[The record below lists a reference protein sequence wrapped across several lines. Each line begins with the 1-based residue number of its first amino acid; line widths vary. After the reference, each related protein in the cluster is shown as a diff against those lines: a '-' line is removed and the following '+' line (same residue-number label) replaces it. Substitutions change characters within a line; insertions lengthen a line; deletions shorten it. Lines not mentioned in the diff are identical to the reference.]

1 MSHPP
6 QTASSV
12 DDVSVGFRGSSN
24 YSFPT
29 ISTAEDSSTPPPPH
43 KQETRHEQETNSPEL
58 PDGLPESMLTR
69 SVVQWFHQTSVFAS
83 TSAKTP
89 LKEENWTKMVKAP
102 VVPLYS

>member
-43 KQETRHEQETNSPEL
+43 EQETNSPES

-69 SVVQWFHQTSVFAS
+69 SVVQWFHQASVFAS
-83 TSAKTP
+83 TTARAPAQRGTP
-89 LKEENWTKMVKAP
+89 RMVKAP
-102 VVPLYS
+102 VVALYT